1 MLKFLH
7 VAWISNF
14 CIFLTDLSPDFK
26 HVILFCLDE
35 LLGLRYIVGKF
46 QMSSFYPN
54 FNRSK
59 IPLVA
64 LDMSQTVHEG
74 VVWHIWQY

>member
-1 MLKFLH
+1 MLKFFH
-7 VAWISNF
+7 VARIFNF

-26 HVILFCLDE
+26 HVILSHLDE
-35 LLGLRYIVGKF
+35 LLGLQYVVGMF
-46 QMSSFYPN
+46 QMSSFYRN

-59 IPLVA
+59 IPPVT

-74 VVWHIWQY
+74 LV